1 MYHPFHIFVA
11 HQNENIFSPE
21 WIIKVIEWVNIVL
34 QGILTGGLY
43 ALFAAGLAIIFG
55 VMRLVNITHGD
66 LIVLSAFV
74 AMVAIDVIGFN
85 PFISLVVVLPIMFV
99 FGYILQRSI
108 LNFTLGDDLLPPL
121 LVTFGLSIV
130 IQNLLL
136 QIFSAD
142 SQRIKAG
149 SLEILSIQLYENLS
163 VGVFPLIVFIVA
175 VFIIIGLQY
184 LFSNTRIGR
193 AFRATSDDA
202 VTAQL
207 MGINDR
213 HIFSLSMALA
223 LLIVGIAGL
232 FVGISTN
239 FDPSAGPSRL
249 LFAFE
254 AVIMGGLGSLWGT
267 LAGGIILGVAQ
278 NIGAKLDPG
287 WQILAG
293 HIAFLVILVFRPN
306 GLFPRMRDD

>member
-1 MYHPFHIFVA
+1 
-11 HQNENIFSPE
+11 
-21 WIIKVIEWVNIVL
+21 
-34 QGILTGGLY
+34 
-43 ALFAAGLAIIFG
+43 
-55 VMRLVNITHGD
+55 
-66 LIVLSAFV
+66 
-74 AMVAIDVIGFN
+74 
-85 PFISLVVVLPIMFV
+85 MFV
-99 FGYILQRSI
+99 FGYILQRFI

-149 SLEILSIQLYENLS
+149 NLEILSVQLYENLS
-163 VGVFPLIVFIVA
+163 LGVFPLIIFLVA
-175 VFIIIGLQY
+175 VIIIVCLQL
-184 LFSNTRIGR
+184 LFSQTRIGR

-267 LAGGIILGVAQ
+267 LAGGIILGVSQ

>member
-1 MYHPFHIFVA
+1 MI
-11 HQNENIFSPE
+11 E
-21 WIIKVIEWVNIVL
+21 WINTIL

-66 LIVLSAFV
+66 LIVLSSFV
-74 AMVAIDVIGFN
+74 AMVVIEVMGFN
-85 PFISLVVVLPIMFV
+85 PFISLVAVLPIMFV

-149 SLEILSIQLYENLS
+149 SLEILSVQLYENLS
-163 VGVFPLIVFIVA
+163 VGVFPLIIFIVA
-175 VFIIIGLQY
+175 VIIIVCLQI
-184 LFSNTRIGR
+184 LFSHTRIGR

-207 MGINDR
+207 MGIDQR
-213 HIFSLSMALA
+213 HVFALSMALA
-223 LLIVGIAGL
+223 LLLVGVAGL

-249 LFAFE
+249 LIAFE

-278 NIGAKLDPG
+278 NIGAKIDPG

-293 HIAFLVILVFRPN
+293 HIAFLIILIFRPN
-306 GLFPRMRDD
+306 GLFPRTRDD

>member
-1 MYHPFHIFVA
+1 LYHRFHIFVA
-11 HQNENIFSPE
+11 HPRENIFSPE

-223 LLIVGIAGL
+223 LLVVGIAGL

-267 LAGGIILGVAQ
+267 LAGGIILGVSQ

-293 HIAFLVILVFRPN
+293 HIAFLIILVFRPN

>member
-1 MYHPFHIFVA
+1 MI
-11 HQNENIFSPE
+11 E
-21 WIIKVIEWVNIVL
+21 WINTIL

-66 LIVLSAFV
+66 LIVLSSFV
-74 AMVAIDVIGFN
+74 AMVVIEVMGFN
-85 PFISLVVVLPIMFV
+85 PFISLVAVLPIMFV

-149 SLEILSIQLYENLS
+149 NLEILSVQLYENLS
-163 VGVFPLIVFIVA
+163 VGVFPLIIFSVA
-175 VFIIIGLQY
+175 VIIIVSLQI
-184 LFSNTRIGR
+184 LFSQTRIGR

-202 VTAQL
+202 ETAQL
-207 MGINDR
+207 MGINQR
-213 HIFSLSMALA
+213 HVFALSMALA
-223 LLIVGIAGL
+223 LLLVGIAGL

-249 LFAFE
+249 LIAFE

-278 NIGAKLDPG
+278 NIGAKIDPG

-293 HIAFLVILVFRPN
+293 HIAFLIILIFRPN
-306 GLFPRMRDD
+306 GLFPRTRDD

>member
-1 MYHPFHIFVA
+1 M
-11 HQNENIFSPE
+11 
-21 WIIKVIEWVNIVL
+21 IEWVNTVL

-74 AMVAIDVIGFN
+74 AMVIIDVIGLN
-85 PFISLVVVLPIMFV
+85 PFVSLVVVLPIMFA
-99 FGYILQRSI
+99 FGYFLQRSI

-142 SQRIKAG
+142 SQRIKVG
-149 SLEILSIQLYENLS
+149 HLEVLSIQLYDNLS
-163 VGVFPLIVFIVA
+163 VGVFPLIIFIVA
-175 VFIIIGLQY
+175 VIVIIGLQQ
-184 LFSNTRIGR
+184 LFSRTRIGR
-193 AFRATSDDA
+193 AFRATSDDP

-207 MGINDR
+207 MGINHK
-213 HIFSLSMALA
+213 HIFALSMALA
-223 LLIVGIAGL
+223 LLLVGIAGL

-278 NIGAKLDPG
+278 NIGAKIDPG

-293 HIAFLVILVFRPN
+293 HIAFLIILVFRPN
-306 GLFPRMRDD
+306 GLFPRTRDD

>member
-1 MYHPFHIFVA
+1 MI
-11 HQNENIFSPE
+11 E
-21 WIIKVIEWVNIVL
+21 WINTIL

-66 LIVLSAFV
+66 LIVLSSFV
-74 AMVAIDVIGFN
+74 AMVVIEVMGFN
-85 PFISLVVVLPIMFV
+85 PFISLVAVLPIMFV

-149 SLEILSIQLYENLS
+149 SLEILSVQLYENLS
-163 VGVFPLIVFIVA
+163 VGVFPLIIFIVA
-175 VFIIIGLQY
+175 VIIIVCLQI
-184 LFSNTRIGR
+184 LFSHTRIGR

-207 MGINDR
+207 MGIDQR
-213 HIFSLSMALA
+213 HVFALSMALA
-223 LLIVGIAGL
+223 LLLVGVAGL

-249 LFAFE
+249 LIAFE

-278 NIGAKLDPG
+278 NIGAKIDPG

-293 HIAFLVILVFRPN
+293 HIAFLFILIFRPN
-306 GLFPRMRDD
+306 GLFPRTRDD

>member
-1 MYHPFHIFVA
+1 LYYHFHFFVA
-11 HQNENIFSPE
+11 HQRKNIFSPE
-21 WIIKVIEWVNIVL
+21 WIIKVIEWVNTVL

-74 AMVAIDVIGFN
+74 AMVAIDVLGFN

-267 LAGGIILGVAQ
+267 LAGGIILGVSQ